1 MPSLRTLLVD
11 DEPLALELLG
21 SLLSRIDGV
30 DVIAECKNGY
40 EAIDAINKNEPDLV
54 FLDIHMPGLNG
65 FDVVKSLQPESM
77 PLIVFATAYDEFA
90 LDAFD
95 VHAVD
100 YVLKPPSLERLE
112 RSIERARS
120 RLGQSSAARN
130 YKSPII
136 GAIDDIAHRA
146 DELAANDVQNGGP
159 ETSMPAEHRLAIR
172 DGGTTHL
179 LAEDDID
186 WVDAA
191 GDYMCIHCGED
202 TIIARITMKELLT
215 SLDPSGFARIHRSTI
230 VNLSRIE
237 KVRALAKGESMLTLA
252 NGAQLKVSRSYRDS
266 VRKWLHK
273 ASTG

>member
-1 MPSLRTLLVD
+1 MPRLRTILVD
-11 DEPLALELLG
+11 DEPLALELLR
-21 SLLSRIDGV
+21 SLLSKIDGV
-30 DVIAECKNGY
+30 DVFAECRNGY
-40 EAIDAINKNEPDLV
+40 EAIEAISKTEPDLV

-65 FDVVKSLQPESM
+65 FDVVKSLQPENM
-77 PLIVFATAYDEFA
+77 PLIVFSTAYDEFA

-112 RSIERARS
+112 RSIERVWS
-120 RLGQSSAARN
+120 RLGQSSDYRD

-136 GAIDDIAHRA
+136 GALDDIARRA
-146 DELAANDVQNGGP
+146 DELAANDGQNVGL
-159 ETSMPAEHRLAIR
+159 ETAEPAAQRLVIR

-179 LAEDDID
+179 LDEDNID

-202 TIIARITMKELLT
+202 TIIARITMKELVS
-215 SLDPSGFARIHRSTI
+215 SLDPDVFARIHRSTI
-230 VNLSRIE
+230 VNLSRVE

-266 VRKWLHK
+266 VRKWLRES
-273 ASTG
+273 STG